1 MIPKRRIF
9 IGGGWHM
16 YLENIPSEAISSQ
29 ILNGL
34 QTYDILDNPRVGAEG
49 LKYMQYIYLGRGK
62 GNAYVFRGAD
72 RDSEGF
78 LTLGSICI
86 VNNPAHRRSRFRNEG
101 YKLYIYDLGPE
112 TLLSFKSQ
120 KQICESC
127 GVNVSKLSQYSVLDL
142 AESLTEEEEPQEL
155 VLPLDDIKL
164 TYKDG
169 VTHLQASK
177 YLNSDRYSIALSGV
191 AQQILGISLSVVCN
205 LYAQDAEDLLPTQ

>member
-1 MIPKRRIF
+1 M
-9 IGGGWHM
+9 H
-16 YLENIPSEAISSQ
+16 LENIPSEAISSQ

-34 QTYDILDNPRVGAEG
+34 QTYDILDNPKVGAEG

-62 GNAYVFRGAD
+62 GNAYIFRGAD

-78 LTLGSICI
+78 LTLVSICCI
-86 VNNPAHRRSRFRNEG
+86 LNNPSRRRSRFRNEG
-101 YKLYIYDLGPE
+101 YKLYIYDLDPE

-177 YLNSDRYSIALSGV
+177 YLNSDRYSVALSGL
-191 AQQILGISLSVVCN
+191 AQQILGISLSMVCN

>member
-1 MIPKRRIF
+1 M
-9 IGGGWHM
+9 H
-16 YLENIPSEAISSQ
+16 LENIPSEAISSQ

-34 QTYDILDNPRVGAEG
+34 QTYDILDNPKMGAEG

-86 VNNPAHRRSRFRNEG
+86 MNNPSRRRSRFRNEG
-101 YKLYIYDLGPE
+101 YKLYIYDLDPD
-112 TLLSFKSQ
+112 TLLSFRSQ

-127 GVNVSKLSQYSVLDL
+127 GVSVSKLSQYSVLDL

-177 YLNSDRYSIALSGV
+177 YLNSDRYSVALSGV
-191 AQQILGISLSVVCN
+191 AQQILGISFKVFN
-205 LYAQDAEDLLPTQ
+205 LYAQDVEGMLPTQ

>member
-1 MIPKRRIF
+1 M
-9 IGGGWHM
+9 H
-16 YLENIPSEAISSQ
+16 LENIPSEAISSQ

-34 QTYDILDNPRVGAEG
+34 QTYDILDNPKMGAEG
-49 LKYMQYIYLGRGK
+49 LRYMQYIYLGRGK

-78 LTLGSICI
+78 LTLGAICI
-86 VNNPAHRRSRFRNEG
+86 LNNPSRRRSRFKNEG
-101 YKLYIYDLGPE
+101 YKLYMYDLDPE
-112 TLLSFKSQ
+112 TLLTFKSQ

-142 AESLTEEEEPQEL
+142 AESLTEKEDPQEL

-169 VTHLQASK
+169 VTHLQTSK
-177 YLNSDRYSIALSGV
+177 YLNSDRYSVALSGV
-191 AQQILGISLSVVCN
+191 AQQILGASLVWYSISMPNTSKTYSLIG
-205 LYAQDAEDLLPTQ
+205 EF

>member
-1 MIPKRRIF
+1 M
-9 IGGGWHM
+9 H
-16 YLENIPSEAISSQ
+16 LENIPSEAISSQ

-78 LTLGSICI
+78 LTLGAICI
-86 VNNPAHRRSRFRNEG
+86 LNNPSNRRSRFRNEG
-101 YKLYIYDLGPE
+101 YKLYIYDLDPE
-112 TLLSFKSQ
+112 TLLTFKSQ

-127 GVNVSKLSQYSVLDL
+127 GVSVSKLSQYSVLDL

-177 YLNSDRYSIALSGV
+177 YLNSDRYSVALSGV
-191 AQQILGISLSVVCN
+191 AQQILGISLSMVFN
-205 LYAQDAEDLLPTQ
+205 PHAQDAEDLLPTQ

>member
-1 MIPKRRIF
+1 
-9 IGGGWHM
+9 M

-78 LTLGSICI
+78 LTLGSIC
-86 VNNPAHRRSRFRNEG
+86 VLNNPSRRRSRFRNEG
-101 YKLYIYDLGPE
+101 YKLYMYDLDPE
-112 TLLSFKSQ
+112 TLLSFRSQ

-127 GVNVSKLSQYSVLDL
+127 GVNTSKLSQYSVLDL

-177 YLNSDRYSIALSGV
+177 YLNSDRYSVALSGL
-191 AQQILGISLSVVCN
+191 AQQILGISLSMVCN
-205 LYAQDAEDLLPTQ
+205 LYAQDAEDLLPNR

>member
-1 MIPKRRIF
+1 
-9 IGGGWHM
+9 M

-86 VNNPAHRRSRFRNEG
+86 LNNPSHRRSRFRNEG
-101 YKLYIYDLGPE
+101 YKLYMYDLDPE
-112 TLLSFKSQ
+112 TLLTFKSQ

-177 YLNSDRYSIALSGV
+177 YLNKARARNPFALAKG
-191 AQQILGISLSVVCN
+191 
-205 LYAQDAEDLLPTQ
+205 

>member
-1 MIPKRRIF
+1 M
-9 IGGGWHM
+9 H
-16 YLENIPSEAISSQ
+16 LENIPSEAISSQ

-86 VNNPAHRRSRFRNEG
+86 VNNPSRRRSRFRNEG
-101 YKLYIYDLGPE
+101 YKLYMYDLDPE
-112 TLLSFKSQ
+112 TLLTFKSQ

-127 GVNVSKLSQYSVLDL
+127 GVSVSKLSQYSVLDL

-177 YLNSDRYSIALSGV
+177 YLNSDRYSVALSGL
-191 AQQILGISLSVVCN
+191 AQQILGISFSMVCN
-205 LYAQDAEDLLPTQ
+205 LYAQDAEDLLPNQ

>member
-1 MIPKRRIF
+1 
-9 IGGGWHM
+9 M

-34 QTYDILDNPRVGAEG
+34 QTYDILDNPKVGAEG
-49 LKYMQYIYLGRGK
+49 LKYMQYIYLGQGK

-78 LTLGSICI
+78 LTLGDICI
-86 VNNPAHRRSRFRNEG
+86 LNNPSRRRSRFRNEG
-101 YKLYIYDLGPE
+101 YKLYIYDLDPE
-112 TLLSFKSQ
+112 TLLSFRSQ

-127 GVNVSKLSQYSVLDL
+127 GVSVSKLSQYSVLDL

-177 YLNSDRYSIALSGV
+177 YLNSDRYSIALSGL
-191 AQQILGISLSVVCN
+191 AQQILGICFSHVLD
-205 LYAQDAEDLLPTQ
+205 LYAQDAEDMLPTQ

>member
-1 MIPKRRIF
+1 
-9 IGGGWHM
+9 M

-49 LKYMQYIYLGRGK
+49 LKYMQYIYLGQGQ
-62 GNAYVFRGAD
+62 GNAYIFRGAD

-78 LTLGSICI
+78 LTLGAICI
-86 VNNPAHRRSRFRNEG
+86 LNNPSRRRSRFRNEG
-101 YKLYIYDLGPE
+101 YKLYIYDLDPE
-112 TLLSFKSQ
+112 TLLTFKSQ

-127 GVNVSKLSQYSVLDL
+127 GVSVSKLSQYSVLDL

-177 YLNSDRYSIALSGV
+177 YLNSDRYSIALSGL
-191 AQQILGISLSVVCN
+191 AQQILGISLSMVFN

>member
-1 MIPKRRIF
+1 M
-9 IGGGWHM
+9 H
-16 YLENIPSEAISSQ
+16 LENIPSEAISSQ

-34 QTYDILDNPRVGAEG
+34 QTYDILDNPKVGAEG
-49 LKYMQYIYLGRGK
+49 LKYMQYIYLGHGQ

-78 LTLGSICI
+78 LTLGAICI
-86 VNNPAHRRSRFRNEG
+86 LNNPSRRRSRFRNEG
-101 YKLYIYDLGPE
+101 YKLYIYDLDPE
-112 TLLSFKSQ
+112 TLLSFRSQ

-127 GVNVSKLSQYSVLDL
+127 GVSVSKLSQYSVLDL

-177 YLNSDRYSIALSGV
+177 YLNSDRYSVALSGL
-191 AQQILGISLSVVCN
+191 AQQILSISFKVFN

>member
-1 MIPKRRIF
+1 
-9 IGGGWHM
+9 M

-62 GNAYVFRGAD
+62 ENAYIFRGAD

-78 LTLGSICI
+78 LTLGSLCI
-86 VNNPAHRRSRFRNEG
+86 VNNPSRRRSRFRNEG
-101 YKLYIYDLGPE
+101 YKLYMYDLDPD
-112 TLLSFKSQ
+112 TLLTFKSQ

-177 YLNSDRYSIALSGV
+177 YLNSDRYSVALSGV
-191 AQQILGISLSVVCN
+191 AQQILGISLSMVFN
-205 LYAQDAEDLLPTQ
+205 PHAQDAEDLLSTQ

>member
-1 MIPKRRIF
+1 
-9 IGGGWHM
+9 M
-16 YLENIPSEAISSQ
+16 YLGHIPSEAISSQ

-34 QTYDILDNPRVGAEG
+34 QTYDILDNPKMGAEG
-49 LKYMQYIYLGRGK
+49 LQYMQYIYLGRGK

-78 LTLGSICI
+78 LTLGAICI
-86 VNNPAHRRSRFRNEG
+86 LNNPSGRRSRFRNEG
-101 YKLYIYDLGPE
+101 YKLYIYDLDPE
-112 TLLSFKSQ
+112 TLLSFRSQ

-127 GVNVSKLSQYSVLDL
+127 GVSVSKLSQYSVLDL

-177 YLNSDRYSIALSGV
+177 YLNSDRYSVALSGV
-191 AQQILGISLSVVCN
+191 AQQILGISLNMVCN
-205 LYAQDAEDLLPTQ
+205 LYAQDAEDLLPNQ

>member
-1 MIPKRRIF
+1 ME
-9 IGGGWHM
+9 GGWHM
-16 YLENIPSEAISSQ
+16 HLENIPSEAISSQ

-62 GNAYVFRGAD
+62 GNAYIFRGAD

-78 LTLGSICI
+78 LTLGAICI
-86 VNNPAHRRSRFRNEG
+86 VNNPSRRRSRFRNEG
-101 YKLYIYDLGPE
+101 YKLYMYDLDPE
-112 TLLSFKSQ
+112 TLLTFKSQ

-127 GVNVSKLSQYSVLDL
+127 GVSVSKLSQYSVLDL

-169 VTHLQASK
+169 VTHLRASK
-177 YLNSDRYSIALSGV
+177 YLNSDRYSVALSGV
-191 AQQILGISLSVVCN
+191 AQQILGISLSMVCN

>member
-1 MIPKRRIF
+1 M
-9 IGGGWHM
+9 H
-16 YLENIPSEAISSQ
+16 LENIPSEAISSQ

-34 QTYDILDNPRVGAEG
+34 QTYDILDNPKMGAEG

-62 GNAYVFRGAD
+62 GNAYIFRGAD

-78 LTLGSICI
+78 LTLGSLCI
-86 VNNPAHRRSRFRNEG
+86 LNNPSRRRSRFKNEG
-101 YKLYIYDLGPE
+101 YKLYIYDLDPD
-112 TLLSFKSQ
+112 TLLTFKSQ

-164 TYKDG
+164 IYKDG

-177 YLNSDRYSIALSGV
+177 YLNSDRYSVALSGL
-191 AQQILGISLSVVCN
+191 AQQILGISFSMVCN
-205 LYAQDAEDLLPTQ
+205 LYAQDAEDLLPNQ

>member
-1 MIPKRRIF
+1 
-9 IGGGWHM
+9 
-16 YLENIPSEAISSQ
+16 
-29 ILNGL
+29 
-34 QTYDILDNPRVGAEG
+34 
-49 LKYMQYIYLGRGK
+49 MQYIYLGRGK

-78 LTLGSICI
+78 LTLGAICI
-86 VNNPAHRRSRFRNEG
+86 LNNPSSRRSRFRNEG
-101 YKLYIYDLGPE
+101 YKLYIYDLDPE
-112 TLLSFKSQ
+112 TLLTFKSQ

-127 GVNVSKLSQYSVLDL
+127 GVSVSKLSQYSVLDL

-164 TYKDG
+164 IYKDG

-177 YLNSDRYSIALSGV
+177 YLNSDRYSVALSGL
-191 AQQILGISLSVVCN
+191 AQQILGISLSMVSN